1 MRVANKKFF
10 STLNDLELKKFA
22 RIGSQWWNSSSFRG
36 GGPLHDMNPTRIQF
50 IRDCLATKY
59 SREKHFPTT
68 QLNNLDILDVGSGG
82 GLLAESLS
90 RLGAQVTAI
99 DPSQENIDVAIAHA
113 SKDPLTRS
121 ILYQKSTIEEMSKTN
136 KKFDV
141 VTVLEVSC
149 CVHNFYILS
158 ITKTI
163 ILF

>member
-1 MRVANKKFF
+1 MKKVNKKFF

-22 RIGSQWWNSSSFRG
+22 IIGSQWWNLSSVRG
-36 GGPLHDMNPTRIQF
+36 GGPLHDMNPTRVQF
-50 IRDCLATKY
+50 IRDCLAKKY
-59 SREKHFPTT
+59 SRENQFPTT

-99 DPSQENIDVAIAHA
+99 DPSQENINVATAHA

-121 ILYQKSTIEEMSKTN
+121 IFYQKSTIEEISKTD

-141 VTVLEVSC
+141 LTVLEVSC
-149 CVHNFYILS
+149 VGHYLPYVFLMYS
-158 ITKTI
+158 TASA
-163 ILF
+163 